1 MKRKLLPMA
10 AACVLCASVLF
21 SCEKTPKAVQG
32 EGIMH
37 AQGKVEQNVKDI
49 VASDKRR
56 EQPRTEQ
63 PADNTPP
70 QTSYRYEGTIGT
82 KENRINISA
91 EVPAI
96 PENIHKITLKPNDGL
111 DKDTLLAF
119 LDSDSADIKDMSEEC
134 RKEMESVEISN
145 TTGDEPV
152 FYSNFGDHSALK
164 FSDGN
169 KEASFTYHT
178 GAGYIDNALIEKC
191 HSIYGSGLTET
202 LITPDRMDEGSFSA
216 NDAEKILLDK
226 LKVLGISEV
235 AFDEIYYDEGAG
247 YSFYTMRFSPAY
259 DGIKLDIGHN
269 SYGFGQVCPNGYA
282 HISEEGVAELGLHA
296 FCGKIEDKEPVEIIS
311 FEQALEVLEQYLDS
325 GIIEADENMTYD
337 RVELNYY
344 PVPNP
349 SPKLGEIEY
358 KTELEL
364 IPIWCIYMPLDEYV
378 SGAYNGTSAICINAI
393 TGENI

>member
-1 MKRKLLPMA
+1 MKKKLLPVPA
-10 AACVLCASVLF
+10 VCALCVSVLF
-21 SCEKTPKAVQG
+21 GCEKAPKAVQG
-32 EGIMH
+32 GGIMH
-37 AQGKVEQNVKDI
+37 AQGKVEQNVQDI
-49 VASDKRR
+49 AASDKKH
-56 EQPRTEQ
+56 EQPQTGQ
-63 PADNTPP
+63 SADGTPQ
-70 QTSYRYEGTIGT
+70 QTSYKYEGTIGT

-96 PENIHKITLKPNDGL
+96 SEDIYKITLKPNDGL

-119 LDSDSADIKDMSEEC
+119 LDSDSADIKDMSEELG
-134 RKEMESVEISN
+134 KEMESAEISN

-178 GAGYIDNALIEKC
+178 GAGYTDNALIEKC

-202 LITPDRMDEGSFSA
+202 LITPDRMGEGSFSA

-226 LKVLGISEV
+226 LNVLGISEV
-235 AFDEIYYDEGAG
+235 SFDEIYYDEGAG
-247 YSFYTMRFSPAY
+247 CSFYTMRFSPAY

-282 HISEEGVAELGLHA
+282 HISEEGVAELGLRA

-325 GIIEADENMTYD
+325 GIIDADENMTYD

-349 SPKLGEIEY
+349 SPKPGEIEY

-364 IPIWCIYMPLDEYV
+364 MPMWRIYMPLDEYV
-378 SGAYNGTSAICINAI
+378 SGAYNGAPAICINAV